1 MNEEIEIL
9 VVGAGPAGLIAA
21 REAASRGAEVTVLEE
36 DTEIGLPC
44 HCTGLL
50 SLRGLRN
57 IGIPPDGQFVQN
69 KVRGARF
76 FSPSGLSFT
85 IGKDR
90 PVACVVDRCLFDRFL
105 ARQAIEAGAQIRL
118 NSRAHGIKRVKT
130 QIATYVGKELVRA
143 KILIDAEG
151 VSSRFV
157 RAAGLKPLNSKCILP
172 GLQIELEGAEV
183 DPNYVEV
190 HTGRRIAPKFF
201 AWVIPLSEDSVRVG
215 LACEG
220 ANTKE
225 RLENFVRIRFGDDNV
240 FRRVSTRPG
249 LVVTGG
255 PIEKTFKDNFLVV
268 GDAAGQVKPTT
279 GGGVIFGGICA
290 SKAGEVVV
298 EAAKKGTF
306 ASSFLERYESLWK
319 ETLGK
324 EFGTTLLARKVMN
337 RLSDKAIDKIF
348 AVIIQKKLQD
358 LLSEEDDMDF
368 QRGAILKLMKRI
380 KLPGILSSF
389 LSVLSSN

>member
-85 IGKDR
+85 IEKDR

-130 QIATYVGKELVRA
+130 QIATNIGRELVRA

-157 RAAGLKPLNSKCILP
+157 RAAGLNPLNPKCILP

-268 GDAAGQVKPTT
+268 GDAAGQVKSTT

-298 EAAKKGTF
+298 EAVKKGTF
-306 ASSFLERYESLWK
+306 VSSFLERYESLWK

-358 LLSEEDDMDF
+358 LLSEEDDMDL